1 MGKRIAS
8 IGYVSSDGKEITYS
22 NDISR
27 EVFMLLFDSIKKI
40 EAYYSILQ
48 FYPILIA
55 NERDLNDTIETVK
68 KTVRAKLS
76 KKWNGVD
83 DFEEREMTLEVNR
96 KLLNY
101 LSSIRSFTDHIETFI
116 KRQFGESSNF
126 WRSYEFLK
134 KSIYS
139 SSFAYRFFYQL
150 RDYAQHCGKP
160 IECIT
165 WHAYSSY
172 VPIVDVTIL
181 FKRDSLLE
189 KFDSWKA
196 TKRDLVN
203 MPETFKMENLLKE
216 LHVQLDYFYKEIKK
230 MIKQEINVDIE
241 IVKFQADK
249 YRVNS
254 NKVCIFY
261 SFVKNKDGSST
272 YSQLNIPYEI
282 IDDLMG
288 CIE

>member
-1 MGKRIAS
+1 MGKRVAS
-8 IGYVSSDGKEITYS
+8 IGYVTRDGKEIS
-22 NDISR
+22 FSKDILH
-27 EVFMLLFDSIKKI
+27 EVFMLLFDSIKKN

-48 FYPILIA
+48 LYPILIA

-68 KTVRAKLS
+68 KAVRAKLS

-101 LSSIRSFTDHIETFI
+101 LSSIRSFTDHVETFI
-116 KRQFGESSNF
+116 KRQFGKSSNF

-150 RDYAQHCGKP
+150 RDYTQHCGKP

-165 WHAYSSY
+165 WQAYSSY

-181 FKRDSLLE
+181 FRRDSLLE

-196 TKRDLVN
+196 VKRDLVK
-203 MPETFKMENLLKE
+203 MPETFK
-216 LHVQLDYFYKEIKK
+216 
-230 MIKQEINVDIE
+230 
-241 IVKFQADK
+241 
-249 YRVNS
+249 
-254 NKVCIFY
+254 
-261 SFVKNKDGSST
+261 
-272 YSQLNIPYEI
+272 
-282 IDDLMG
+282 
-288 CIE
+288 